1 MSVNTTRFEDIEAW
15 KASRRLSRQ
24 IYTIT
29 VFAGLR
35 RNSELK
41 SQLRGAANSVM
52 ANIAEGFRAGSDTEC
67 ARFLRIA
74 QRSAA
79 EVQSHLHFALDH
91 GQITHGEFDWLDR
104 SAEDVKKV
112 IGGFVRNLPVPAPD
126 SLPDMPT
133 ED

>member
-1 MSVNTTRFEDIEAW
+1 VKTTRFEDIEAW
-15 KASRRLSRQ
+15 RASRRLSRQ

-29 VFAGLR
+29 VSEGLR

-41 SQLRGAANSVM
+41 SQIRGAANSVM
-52 ANIAEGFRAGSDTEC
+52 TNIEEGVRAGSDSEF

-74 QRSAA
+74 QRSAT

-91 GQITHGEFDWLDR
+91 GHITRDEFVWLDG
-104 SAEDVKKV
+104 SAEDVKRV
-112 IGGFVRNLPVPAPD
+112 IGGFVRSLSAPAPD
-126 SLPDMPT
+126 SLPDTPT

>member
-1 MSVNTTRFEDIEAW
+1 VKKPRFEDIEAW
-15 KASRRLSRQ
+15 RASRRLSRQ

-29 VFAGLR
+29 VSAGLR

-41 SQLRGAANSVM
+41 TQIRGAADSVM
-52 ANIAEGFRAGSDTEC
+52 TNIEEGVRAGSDSEF

-74 QRSAA
+74 QRSAT

-91 GQITHGEFDWLDR
+91 GHITQDEFDWLDR
-104 SAEDVKKV
+104 SAEDVKRV
-112 IGGFVRNLPVPAPD
+112 IGGFVRSLSAPAPD
-126 SLPDMPT
+126 SLPDTPT

>member
-1 MSVNTTRFEDIEAW
+1 VKITRFEDIEAW
-15 KASRRLSRQ
+15 KASRRLSGQ

-29 VFAGLR
+29 VSAGLR

-52 ANIAEGFRAGSDTEC
+52 ANIADGFSAGSNTEF

-74 QRSAA
+74 QGSAT

-91 GQITHGEFDWLDR
+91 GHITRDEFDWLNR

-112 IGGFVRNLPVPAPD
+112 IGGFVNDL
-126 SLPDMPT
+126 T

>member
-1 MSVNTTRFEDIEAW
+1 VKITRLEDIDAW

-24 IYTIT
+24 VYTIT
-29 VFAGLR
+29 VSAGLR

-41 SQLRGAANSVM
+41 SQIRGAANSVM
-52 ANIAEGFRAGSDTEC
+52 TNIEEGFGAGSDTEF

-79 EVQSHLHFALDH
+79 EVQSHLHSALDQGH
-91 GQITHGEFDWLDR
+91 ITRDEFDWLDG

-112 IGGFVRNLPVPAPD
+112 IGGFVRSLSTPATD
-126 SLPDMPT
+126 SLTDST

>member
-1 MSVNTTRFEDIEAW
+1 VKITRFEDIEAW

-29 VFAGLR
+29 VSAGLR

-41 SQLRGAANSVM
+41 SQIREAADSVIT
-52 ANIAEGFRAGSDTEC
+52 NIEEGFSAGSDTEF

-79 EVQSHLHFALDH
+79 EAQSRLHFALDH
-91 GQITHGEFDWLDR
+91 GHITRGEFDWLDG
-104 SAEDVKKV
+104 SAEDVKRV
-112 IGGFVRNLPVPAPD
+112 IGD
-126 SLPDMPT
+126 TLPDTPS

>member
-1 MSVNTTRFEDIEAW
+1 VKITRFEDIEAW
-15 KASRRLSRQ
+15 KASRRLSGQ

-29 VFAGLR
+29 VSAGLR

-52 ANIAEGFRAGSDTEC
+52 ANIADGFSAGSNTEF

-74 QRSAA
+74 QRSAT
-79 EVQSHLHFALDH
+79 EVQSHLHFALEH
-91 GQITHGEFDWLDR
+91 GHITRDEFDWLNG
-104 SAEDVKKV
+104 SAEDVKNV
-112 IGGFVRNLPVPAPD
+112 IGGFVRDLSAPAPD
-126 SLPDMPT
+126 SLPDILT

>member
-1 MSVNTTRFEDIEAW
+1 VKITRLEDIDAW

-29 VFAGLR
+29 VSAGLR
-35 RNSELK
+35 RNLELK
-41 SQLRGAANSVM
+41 SQIRGAADSVM
-52 ANIAEGFRAGSDTEC
+52 TSIEDGFGAGSDVEF

-74 QRSAA
+74 QKSAA

-91 GQITHGEFDWLDR
+91 GHITRDEFDWLDG
-104 SAEDVKKV
+104 SAEDVKSV
-112 IGGFVRNLPVPAPD
+112 IGGFVRSLSTPAPD
-126 SLPDMPT
+126 SPPDVPT

>member
-1 MSVNTTRFEDIEAW
+1 VKITRFEDIEAW

-29 VFAGLR
+29 VSAGLR

-52 ANIAEGFRAGSDTEC
+52 ANIADGFSAGSNTEF

-74 QRSAA
+74 QGSAT

-91 GQITHGEFDWLDR
+91 GHITRDEFDWLNG

-112 IGGFVRNLPVPAPD
+112 IGGFVRDLSAPAPD
-126 SLPDMPT
+126 SLPDTLT

>member
-1 MSVNTTRFEDIEAW
+1 VKITRFEDTESIFFNDTATTE
-15 KASRRLSRQ
+15 

-29 VFAGLR
+29 VSAGLR

-52 ANIAEGFRAGSDTEC
+52 ANIADGFSAGSNTGF

-74 QRSAA
+74 QASAT

-91 GQITHGEFDWLDR
+91 GHITRDEFNWLNG

-112 IGGFVRNLPVPAPD
+112 IGGFVSDL
-126 SLPDMPT
+126 T